1 MIVKLRPSESG
12 TPSEAAGPSAASL
25 PAVVPPVVVV
35 MVTHDPGPWFEETL
49 ESLAAQKYAD
59 QQNKTELDKHVQRFR
74 IAGGYTCAE
83 LDFDPEDGRYFL
95 GL

>member
-1 MIVKLRPSESG
+1 MRVFVLVEVAPNGAQSVQSVFW
-12 TPSEAAGPSAASL
+12 A
-25 PAVVPPVVVV
+25 
-35 MVTHDPGPWFEETL
+35 
-49 ESLAAQKYAD
+49 ESLEAAQKYAD